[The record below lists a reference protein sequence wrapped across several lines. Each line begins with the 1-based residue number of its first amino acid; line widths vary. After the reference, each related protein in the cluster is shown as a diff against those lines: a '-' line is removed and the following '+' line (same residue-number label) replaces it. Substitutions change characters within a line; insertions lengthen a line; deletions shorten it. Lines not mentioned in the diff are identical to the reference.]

1 MADEIRPTPR
11 SPILG
16 LFSDLV
22 NLPLQYMS
30 APQRTQ
36 QMQGVAEFIRGT
48 GVPST
53 LERLSYGQGLFTGAG
68 GLGGTTR
75 LRPEVAEAALTVAP
89 MVGPGA
95 RVAGRGAM
103 AAGRAGERYAERVVP
118 QIMERGG
125 LPAEMMA
132 AMGQGTQSPLT
143 AYHGS
148 PYRFSRFDPT
158 KIGSGQGAQAYG
170 YGHYLS
176 EGQNVGNRFAEMSRI
191 KALQGLDEFNKLPS
205 EVKVKVLRAFQQDS
219 DKGREVA
226 LQRVAQQHPEASAIS
241 PNIGKNLYAVD
252 LPDEVIGRMLNW
264 DKPLMQQ
271 SKEIQALAK
280 QYGLTDPDHM
290 GGDLVAAMGAKRA
303 AGAEAMRQQGIP
315 GIRYLDEQNQGAGT
329 SNFVIFPGE
338 EDLLRILSVND
349 EILSNPIMYRDPFG
363 STAR

>member
-53 LERLSYGQGLFTGAG
+53 LERLSYDQGLFTGAG

-125 LPAEMMA
+125 LPAEMVS

-143 AYHGS
+143 VYQGS
-148 PYRFSRFDPT
+148 PYRFQRFDPT
-158 KIGSGQGAQAYG
+158 KIGSGQGAQSYG

-176 EGQNVGNRFAEMSRI
+176 EAPKVGNRYAEMSRI
-191 KALQGLDEFNKLPS
+191 KALPGMDEFNKLPP
-205 EVKVKVLRAFQQDS
+205 EVRVKVLRAFQQDS

-226 LQRVAQQHPEASAIS
+226 LQRVAQQHPEASVIS
-241 PNIGKNLYAVD
+241 PNTGKNLYTVD

-315 GIRYLDEQNQGAGT
+315 GIRYLDEQNQGAGI
-329 SNFVIFPGE
+329 SNFVVFPGN
-338 EDLLRILSVND
+338 EDLLRILEVNG
-349 EILSNPIMYRDPFG
+349 EELLNPIMYRDPFG